1 MMTASTRAHVTNLM
15 QHPGVTTL
23 PDGGPTH
30 AVYNIVLEPMVI
42 GGWIP
47 EMAVPVA
54 GAFV

>member
-1 MMTASTRAHVTNLM
+1 LMTASTRAHVTNLM